1 MKSTVR
7 SGLVLLVALILLWVF
22 IPAPTVRLEL
32 LDHKPVIP
40 VVKHKATMEEKR
52 ENIRVSK
59 RYAYILYKW
68 GKREQACLVSLWT
81 SESRYDHYA
90 RPKDGNGRVLS
101 SAYGIAQLLGET
113 SHDPREQILKGLM
126 YISHRHHTPCRA
138 KAFHS
143 RHNWY

>member
-1 MKSTVR
+1 MRLMVR
-7 SGLVLLVALILLWVF
+7 SGLVLAVALTLLLVF
-22 IPAPTVRLEL
+22 TPEPTKPLEL
-32 LDHKPVIP
+32 LEHKPVRI
-40 VVKHKATMEEKR
+40 KATMEEKR

-68 GKREQACLVSLWT
+68 GKREQACLVALWT
-81 SESRYDHYA
+81 GESRYDHYA

-101 SAYGIAQLLGET
+101 SAYGIAQLLGER
-113 SHDPREQILKGLM
+113 SHDPREQILKGLI